1 MQTTT
6 IKIMGEVT
14 SGDKLLQQNNTKQVE
29 EW

>member
-14 SGDKLLQQNNTKQVE
+14 SVDKLLQQNNRKQVE